1 MNNVR
6 LVAIRNAG
14 DCRSIDLP
22 PDLVAALGWVEKENL
37 YLHCH
42 LNDGVWISAKN
53 DSAVMEEIV
62 AAAEKLTEKRTQS

>member
-1 MNNVR
+1 MDNVR

-14 DCRSIDLP
+14 DCRSIELP
-22 PDLVAALGWVEKENL
+22 PDVVAALGWVEKENL

-42 LNDGVWISAKN
+42 LDDGVWISAKD

-62 AAAEKLTEKRTQS
+62 AVAQNLTKKRAQS